1 MKYYRNIAIVD
12 VNKCRIVDDLH
23 NILSDVIFFVLYLV
37 DSTPSVSFANFSFY
51 PRWPI
56 SPRIFDF

>member
-37 DSTPSVSFANFSFY
+37 DSTPSVSFANVSSY